1 MDIATNE
8 ILTKPLICV
17 IKPPMNPM
25 ELYNILERCNKVIRY
40 VDTHPERCDY
50 VALLRQDNRALC
62 QYIFELT
69 QAKK

>member
-1 MDIATNE
+1 
-8 ILTKPLICV
+8 
-17 IKPPMNPM
+17 MNPM